1 MKYAY
6 LNSLGMLIVLIVN
19 YMANGLPING
29 LTTGEVSQLYPN
41 LFVPAGITFS
51 IWGVI
56 YLFLLGFCSYPFI
69 TKDPK
74 PIEQIGI
81 YFFLSC
87 LLNASWIFVWHY
99 LYIELSVIIMLALL
113 AVLIIIYKR
122 TQAIQFSSKIGKWL
136 VRKPFSLYL
145 GWISVATIANIT
157 ALLVS
162 LDVNVPSPAY
172 WAVAMIFATQLLV
185 LIINKKYKDIAYSLV
200 IIWALS
206 GIIIK
211 QSQDH
216 GYDAIVYTCIAGII
230 FTALNALYNRYKN
243 SIT

>member
-6 LNSLGMLIVLIVN
+6 LNCFGILLVLVVN
-19 YMANGLPING
+19 YLANGLPINE
-29 LTTGEVSQLYPN
+29 LTTGDVSELYPN

-56 YLFLLGFCSYPFI
+56 YLFLIGFCIYPFI
-69 TKDPK
+69 AKDKEPVN
-74 PIEQIGI
+74 QIGI

-99 LYIELSVIIMLALL
+99 LYIELSVLVMLALL

-122 TQAIQFSSKIGKWL
+122 TQTIRFSSKTGKWL

-162 LDVNVPSPAY
+162 LDVEVPSPAY
-172 WAVAMIFATQLLV
+172 WTVAMIFATQLLV
-185 LIINKKYKDIAYSLV
+185 LIINKKFQDIAYSLV
-200 IIWALS
+200 IIWALT

-211 QSQDH
+211 QSQDN
-216 GYDAIVYTCIAGII
+216 GYDAIVYTCIAGIV

-243 SIT
+243 SLT